1 MELLDSSGK
10 EGSYPDLE
18 QCAEKQLASVDPGK
32 YVELSASVCVAFMLI
47 NTSVFLNLNSALVH
61 LLVRALLFF
70 YSQSHYK
77 SSLWLIS
84 ELRSWAMLSV
94 IVA

>member
-47 NTSVFLNLNSALVH
+47 NTSVFLDLNSALVH
-61 LLVRALLFF
+61 LLLCALLFF
-70 YSQSHYK
+70 IHNHIT
-77 SSLWLIS
+77 SL
-84 ELRSWAMLSV
+84 RYD
-94 IVA
+94 